1 MSNLARIQAQRQDF
15 LTAQNSAWL
24 DGLPI
29 IGQSGAGGVV
39 PGSANVGTGSLT
51 VSSVDGSAEQG
62 VHVVQVTGL
71 ASGLTYLSITD
82 PDGDVTGEG
91 VVGLGL
97 AAGGIHFALAQGSTP
112 FAVGDTFAIA
122 VLPTPI
128 DLTGLAF
135 TLDSRLS
142 ATSATFAFQA
152 SSSGAVPTIVA
163 GTTGGNIAMRLLQPA
178 MAAQPPG
185 TYPYNILATDPVADP
200 NGVSPVIAFC
210 GLITHAAVLQAS

>member
-39 PGSANVGTGSLT
+39 SGSANVGNGALT
-51 VSSVDGSAEQG
+51 VTGVDIGAEQG
-62 VHVVQVTGL
+62 VHVVQVTGI
-71 ASGLTYLSITD
+71 ASGFAYLTVTD
-82 PDGDVTGEG
+82 PDGDVTGQG
-91 VVGLGL
+91 VVGLPL
-97 AAGGIHFALAQGSTP
+97 AAGGIHVSLAQGTIP
-112 FAVGDTFAIA
+112 FAVGDTFAVS
-122 VLPTPI
+122 VLPVPVDI
-128 DLTGLAF
+128 TGLVF

-142 ATSATFAFQA
+142 ATSASFAFQA
-152 SSSGAVPTIVA
+152 SSAANPQTIAA

-185 TYPYNILATDPVADP
+185 TYPYNILAADPVADP
-200 NGVSPVIAFC
+200 SGLSPVTAFY
-210 GLITHAAVLQAS
+210 GLITHAAVLQA